1 MHGINIVFDNHGELK
16 LPIGTK
22 SATESL
28 LHKLV
33 TCKNDELC
41 RLTRDVVVNLRHV
54 LVIKIVELNEI
65 NEGGIINQ

>member
-1 MHGINIVFDNHGELK
+1 MYGINIVFDNKGELI

-22 SATESL
+22 SAAESL

-41 RLTRDVVVNLRHV
+41 RLTRDIAVNLKHI
-54 LVIKIVELNEI
+54 LVIKIVESNEI
-65 NEGGIINQ
+65 IEEGVIS

>member
-1 MHGINIVFDNHGELK
+1 MYGINIIFDNKGELI

-22 SATESL
+22 SATEAL

-41 RLTRDVVVNLRHV
+41 RLTRDIVVNLRHV
-54 LVIKIVELNEI
+54 LVIKIVESNEI
-65 NEGGIINQ
+65 IEEGVVS